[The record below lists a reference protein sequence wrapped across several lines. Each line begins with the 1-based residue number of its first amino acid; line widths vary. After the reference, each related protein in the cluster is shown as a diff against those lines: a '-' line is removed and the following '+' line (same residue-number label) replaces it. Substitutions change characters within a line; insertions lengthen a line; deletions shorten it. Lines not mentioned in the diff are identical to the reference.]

1 MGADSDPGR
10 LAYSS
15 IFYLNNHYSTLVGW
29 EAYPKKGGV
38 EEWALLGEMFP

>member
-10 LAYSS
+10 ASQSS

-29 EAYPKKGGV
+29 EAYPKKGV
-38 EEWALLGEMFP
+38 EEWDLLGEMFP